1 MRAIETNPPARSA
14 TPRAWQRVLGIVGQ
28 AALYSLMSLAF
39 IAPASAA
46 GDAQRGEQ
54 LYEAR
59 CGACHSV
66 AADRIGPRHA
76 GVFGRRAGSVAGFR
90 YSSALAASN
99 LVWDEASL
107 TRWLTDPE
115 QVVPGQAMGY
125 RLGDAQERA
134 DVVAYLRTL
143 EP

>member
-1 MRAIETNPPARSA
+1 MRAIETGMLERAAAASA
-14 TPRAWQRVLGIVGQ
+14 LQHMVEFIGQ
-28 AALYSLMSLAF
+28 VALYSLMSLAF
-39 IAPASAA
+39 VAPASAA

-66 AADRIGPRHA
+66 TADRIGPRHA
-76 GVFGRRAGSVAGFR
+76 GVFGRRAGSVAGFQ
-90 YSSALAASN
+90 YSSALAASK
-99 LVWDEASL
+99 LVWDEALL

-143 EP
+143 KP

>member
-1 MRAIETNPPARSA
+1 MPTIETDAPERDA
-14 TPRAWQRVLGIVGQ
+14 TPRALRRVLEFIGQ
-28 AALYSLMSLAF
+28 VALYALMSLAF
-39 IAPASAA
+39 VAPASAA

-54 LYEAR
+54 VYEAR
-59 CGACHSV
+59 CGACHSA

-76 GVFGRRAGSVAGFR
+76 GVFGRRAGSVAGFQ
-90 YSSALAASN
+90 YSSALAASK
-99 LVWDEASL
+99 LVWDEALL
-107 TRWLTDPE
+107 TRWLIDPE

-143 EP
+143 KP